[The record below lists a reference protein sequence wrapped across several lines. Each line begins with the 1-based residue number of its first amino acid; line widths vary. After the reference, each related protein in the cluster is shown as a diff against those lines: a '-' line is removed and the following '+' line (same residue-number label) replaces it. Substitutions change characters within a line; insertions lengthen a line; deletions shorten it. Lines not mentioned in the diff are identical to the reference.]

1 MVAIRPGLRGADM
14 EFADIL
20 TALDARLPC
29 GEDLEYDPDFLLL
42 QQAAVGKA
50 EQQFGNTIIPADP
63 PDWRE
68 VEKRAHALLERTRDI
83 RIISYLTRAW
93 TEIRGLPGYAQGLA
107 LAADALE
114 RYWEPVYPRLDGDG
128 ADQIDPMPRVYALT
142 SLGDVQG
149 CARSARS
156 ASLLNGMHGQ
166 LSLRDAEAVLDGTRT
181 DNDVYPGG
189 RARLVQ
195 SLRHAVAQG
204 SAELAAVDEAAR
216 ALGRIQALMNTKLG
230 AEWTPDYRGI
240 QRTLQCVLQQVPEE
254 RASASKDGKPGE
266 QDDAAGLQHE
276 GAAAAANG
284 QTNGQPDGQF
294 DPHAAAQRG
303 ALRWQDAQI
312 QSRDD
317 AMLMLE
323 KVCAWFEAHEPSHPA
338 PYLIQRAQ
346 QLISMRFHDI
356 IRNLAP
362 QGLEQFE
369 AWLPKDP
376 DGRVST

>member
-1 MVAIRPGLRGADM
+1 M

-20 TALDARLPC
+20 TALDPRLPC
-29 GEDLEYDPDFLLL
+29 GEDLEYDAEFLLL

-50 EQQFGNTIIPADP
+50 EQQFGSTIIPAAA

-83 RIISYLTRAW
+83 RIISYLTQAW
-93 TEIRGLPGYAQGLA
+93 TEIRGLPGYADGLS

-114 RYWEPVYPRLDGDG
+114 RYWESVHPRLDSED
-128 ADQIDPMPRVYALT
+128 DLDPMPRVYALT
-142 SLGDVQG
+142 SLGDLQG

-156 ASLLNGMHGQ
+156 ASLLGGIHGQ
-166 LSLRDAEAVLDGTRT
+166 LTLRDAESVLDGTRT
-181 DNDVYPGG
+181 DGDVYPGG
-189 RARLVQ
+189 RARLVE
-195 SLRHAVAQG
+195 SLRHAATQQG
-204 SAELAAVDEAAR
+204 EQISAVRTAAAALA
-216 ALGRIQALMNTKLG
+216 RIQAVVNGKLG

-240 QRTLQCVLQQVPEE
+240 QRTLQSVLQQLDDGDRSAPAAEGGPVAADTAAPAVETGNG
-254 RASASKDGKPGE
+254 ASPAP
-266 QDDAAGLQHE
+266 
-276 GAAAAANG
+276 AAAPA
-284 QTNGQPDGQF
+284 
-294 DPHAAAQRG
+294 

-317 AMLMLE
+317 AVAMLV
-323 KVCAWFEAHEPSHPA
+323 KVCGYFEAHEPSHPA
-338 PYLIQRAQ
+338 PYVIRRAQ
-346 QLISMRFHDI
+346 QLISMSFHDI

-376 DGRVST
+376 GGRSAS

>member
-1 MVAIRPGLRGADM
+1 M

-20 TALDARLPC
+20 TALDPRLPC
-29 GEDLEYDPDFLLL
+29 GEDLEYDADFLLL

-50 EQQFGNTIIPADP
+50 EQQFGSTIIPADP

-93 TEIRGLPGYAQGLA
+93 TEIRGLPGYAQGLT

-114 RYWEPVYPRLDGDG
+114 RYWDPVHPRLNDEDGNDDNDAG
-128 ADQIDPMPRVYALT
+128 NAGDDIDPMPRVYALT

-156 ASLLNGMHGQ
+156 ASLLSGVHGQ
-166 LSLRDAEAVLDGTRT
+166 LSLRDAEAVLDGSRT
-181 DNDVYPGG
+181 DNDAYPGG

-195 SLRHAVAQG
+195 NLRSAAAQDAAEVTAVGHA
-204 SAELAAVDEAAR
+204 AA
-216 ALGRIQALMNTKLG
+216 ALERIQALVSAKLG

-240 QRTLQCVLQQVPEE
+240 LRTLHCVTQQV
-254 RASASKDGKPGE
+254 RDDSAAAT
-266 QDDAAGLQHE
+266 QDAQAGDAASPGNDTD
-276 GAAAAANG
+276 AAAANTTATAAPG
-284 QTNGQPDGQF
+284 KPSTSQPV
-294 DPHAAAQRG
+294 A

-317 AMLMLE
+317 AMLMLA
-323 KVCAWFEAHEPSHPA
+323 KVCGYFEKHEPSHPA

-369 AWLPKDP
+369 AWLPKDS
-376 DGRVST
+376 DGRV